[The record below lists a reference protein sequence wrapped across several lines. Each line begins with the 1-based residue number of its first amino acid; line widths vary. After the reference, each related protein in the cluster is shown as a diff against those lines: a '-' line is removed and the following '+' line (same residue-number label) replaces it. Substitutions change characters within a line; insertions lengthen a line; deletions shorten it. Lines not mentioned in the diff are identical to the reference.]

1 MEVDTAILGAGPA
14 GSTLATL
21 LARRGLNVALV
32 DRDTFPRDKLCGE
45 FLSYDA
51 LPILE
56 RLELLARLDELGA
69 TTISHCRV
77 IGGRTTYE
85 FDLPAPARGI
95 SRLRFDELLF
105 ETAIASG
112 ARRFDGW
119 AAELLPPT
127 DGAPQVALLRGQDKL
142 LLNPRVIV
150 GAWGR
155 WGRNDRVLKRE
166 FVSEHARRHFG
177 FKRHYRGPAVTDVIE
192 LHSFHRGYLG
202 VSGIEG
208 GQTNICGLVHESRL
222 KGLKGGWESFTQQ
235 LASEQGSLQT
245 LFSSHTPVDRE
256 FLSSEPVIF
265 VPKSAVEDGIFM
277 VGDAAGLV
285 DPLTGNGM
293 AMALQSALIAAPRIL
308 ERLQGSTE
316 AERSYQMRFREFFGA
331 RLWWSRRVAFLLSRP
346 ALLSPLLRLRAPA
359 RVGQFLVER
368 TRARN
373 RDLDAAIEHW
383 FASPRS

>member
-1 MEVDTAILGAGPA
+1 MEVEVAILGAGPA

-21 LARRGLNVALV
+21 LTRRGLNVALV

-56 RLELLARLDELGA
+56 RLELLPSLDGLGA
-69 TTISHCRV
+69 TTISRCRV
-77 IGGRTTYE
+77 ISGKTTYE
-85 FDLPAPARGI
+85 FHLPSPARGI

-105 ETAIASG
+105 ETAIGSG
-112 ARRFDGW
+112 ARRLDGW
-119 AAELLPPT
+119 AAELLPRPG
-127 DGAPQVALLRGQDKL
+127 GAPQVALLRGQDKL
-142 LLNPRVIV
+142 LLNPRVVV

-155 WGRNDRVLKRE
+155 WGRNDLILKRE
-166 FVSEHARRHFG
+166 FVSDHGRRHFG
-177 FKRHYRGPAVTDVIE
+177 FKRHYRGPLAADVIE

-245 LFSSHTPVDRE
+245 LFSSNTPVDRE

-265 VPKSAVEDGIFM
+265 VPKSSVEDGIFM

-293 AMALQSALIAAPRIL
+293 AMALQSALIAAPAIL
-308 ERLQGSTE
+308 ERLQGSTG
-316 AERSYQMRFREFFGA
+316 AGRSYQRRFREFFGA

-346 ALLSPLLRLRAPA
+346 ALLNPLLRLRAPA
-359 RVGQFLVER
+359 GVGRFLVER
-368 TRARN
+368 TRAQEPS
-373 RDLDAAIEHW
+373 LHAAINEW
-383 FASPRS
+383 FPAEM

>member
-1 MEVDTAILGAGPA
+1 VEVDVAILGAGPA

-21 LARRGLNVALV
+21 LTRRGVSVALV

-56 RLELLARLDELGA
+56 RLGLMDQLAELGA
-69 TTISHCRV
+69 TTISRCRV
-77 IGGRTTYE
+77 ISGEAKYE

-95 SRLRFDELLF
+95 SRLRFDDLLF
-105 ETAIASG
+105 GTAQASG

-119 AAELLPPT
+119 TAEVLPRPP
-127 DGAPQVALLRGQDKL
+127 AEPQIALARGEETL
-142 LLNPRVIV
+142 VLNPRVLV

-166 FVSEHARRHFG
+166 FVREHRRRHFG
-177 FKRHYRGPAVTDVIE
+177 FKRHYRGPSETDVIE
-192 LHSFHRGYLG
+192 LHSYHRGYLG
-202 VSGIEG
+202 VSAVEG
-208 GQTNICGLVHESRL
+208 GVINICGLVHESRL

-235 LASEQGSLQT
+235 LSSERGSLQT
-245 LFSSHTPVDRE
+245 LFGSHTPVDKE

-265 VPKSAVEDGIFM
+265 VPKSAVEAGVFM

-308 ERLQGSTE
+308 ERLQGSKNE
-316 AERSYQMRFREFFGA
+316 ESAYHIRFREFFGA
-331 RLWWSRRVAFLLSRP
+331 RLWSRRIAFLLSRP
-346 ALLSPLLRLRAPA
+346 ALLTPLLKLHGPGRIGR
-359 RVGQFLVER
+359 FLVER
-368 TRARN
+368 TRAQNRN
-373 RDLDAAIEHW
+373 LQAAIEDW
-383 FASPRS
+383 FHRQR